1 MDAIAA
7 IWAKAESDLVIPNA
21 RGGRDRLLWEHTVS
35 VTRASQRVA
44 ALPAVSRRNP
54 DPVILTVA
62 SLYHDAAYAV
72 DHHGAGFVDVD
83 CITRAGDGAIRDR
96 SAEVALDRLQGLLE
110 PGVLSGV
117 ADVIRETGQRECR
130 RVESQIIR
138 DADNLYQLGLLTL
151 WPLIRQSAAT
161 GQGPGDLILR
171 WRTWKAYD
179 YLPARRTTFFFED
192 VQRLAEERMR
202 VFDRFVDDLGRE
214 FEGADLALPV
224 VNNPVSADPASP
236 G

>member
-7 IWAKAESDLVIPNA
+7 IWAKAEADLVIPNA
-21 RGGRDRLLWEHTVS
+21 RGGQDRLLWEHTVS
-35 VTRASQRVA
+35 VTRASQHVA
-44 ALPAVSRRNP
+44 ALPAAAQRNP

-62 SLYHDAAYAV
+62 SLYHDAAYAI
-72 DHHGAGFVDVD
+72 DQHGAGFVDVD
-83 CITRAGDGAIRDR
+83 CITRAGDGATRDR

-110 PGVLSGV
+110 PGVLS
-117 ADVIRETGQRECR
+117 AAAEVIRETGKRECR

-151 WPLIRQSAAT
+151 WPLIRQSVST

-171 WRTWKAYD
+171 WRTWKAYE
-179 YLPARRTTFFFED
+179 YLPARCTTFFFED

-202 VFDRFVDDLGRE
+202 VFDRFVEDLGRE
-214 FEGADLALPV
+214 FEGADLAFLV
-224 VNNPVSADPASP
+224 ADNPVSAPPASP
-236 G
+236 A